1 MALAATSDDPD
12 EYRALYFYDLGAL
25 RELPAEIV
33 GLDRLENLS
42 LNIGPDGQRH
52 YVFRRDI
59 SDISCLSGLTE
70 LTSLDLSRTPVADI
84 AVLSG
89 LTGLT
94 SLNLTHTGVADLSV
108 MRELPVFEAEKAQLL
123 QYDDTPAIITD
134 SRLDLLS
141 RLPPKRCAV
150 ETVQYLKGTHPD
162 FRAPS
167 NVAAPAPL
175 AQRLA
180 EASPVGLEI
189 VDGALEATNPGA
201 PERVAPRELAQ
212 RVDALRTHVAMLI
225 DEARARQVPDS
236 VRVRFERYLQP
247 LQQDEPTYLL
257 LDGPMAFL
265 RGGLGDTYTTDAL
278 DGGFVEGWRAMVVM
292 HDDLRPLL
300 LPPEEDTPDLPEL
313 TPEATAD
320 EGERIADEAIGV
332 LEGNAAVGESV
343 VAAMKA
349 AKEYFEVAKMDATR
363 RPGMLARGYRAIGGI
378 VGLIVGGVGL
388 IASVMTIQLWAATP
402 QGQAVIVQLQPIF
415 ERIIQLF
422 GGG

>member
-70 LTSLDLSRTPVADI
+70 
-84 AVLSG
+84 
-89 LTGLT
+89 LT

-167 NVAAPAPL
+167 NGAAPAPL

-180 EASPVGLEI
+180 EASPVALEI

-201 PERVAPRELAQ
+201 PERVAPKELAQ

-225 DEARARQVPDS
+225 DCHIPAGS
-236 VRVRFERYLQP
+236 K
-247 LQQDEPTYLL
+247 
-257 LDGPMAFL
+257 
-265 RGGLGDTYTTDAL
+265 
-278 DGGFVEGWRAMVVM
+278 
-292 HDDLRPLL
+292 
-300 LPPEEDTPDLPEL
+300 
-313 TPEATAD
+313 
-320 EGERIADEAIGV
+320 
-332 LEGNAAVGESV
+332 AV
-343 VAAMKA
+343 
-349 AKEYFEVAKMDATR
+349 F
-363 RPGMLARGYRAIGGI
+363 
-378 VGLIVGGVGL
+378 
-388 IASVMTIQLWAATP
+388 
-402 QGQAVIVQLQPIF
+402 
-415 ERIIQLF
+415 
-422 GGG
+422 